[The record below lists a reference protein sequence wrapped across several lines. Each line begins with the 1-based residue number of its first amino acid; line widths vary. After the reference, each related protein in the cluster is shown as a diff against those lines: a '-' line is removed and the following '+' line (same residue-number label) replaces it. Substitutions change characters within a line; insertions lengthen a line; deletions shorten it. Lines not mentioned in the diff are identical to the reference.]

1 MVFLWLAALVAC
13 DDTTFK
19 SHVETV
25 EGEGVD
31 AVVQVF
37 AGNCVDCHMGASG
50 SAGLALDG
58 NFCDTTVDVEAQSGT
73 GILIV
78 PGNKEDSVLYQRI
91 VDASRP
97 MPPTGVMADSNTG
110 IVGQWIDDGADCS
123 GIFPS
128 VEDENDDAVDA
139 ETDFGDGPEA
149 AAARVFADSCVDCH
163 RGPRP
168 AGGVGLDAD
177 LCEQVVNQVGGS
189 GLLLVAPNDAEGSL
203 LYQRMLDEA
212 APMPPSGL
220 LDLAETDAVKDW
232 INNGAECG
240 EVDDSGSVNEAFG
253 DEEDS
258 GMLGESEDEEESE
271 PTDEGAVST
280 PSEDSVSDPVP
291 TFADVYLI
299 FDSESTHCT
308 ACHDDT
314 RPSGGL
320 GMHTQEEA
328 YENLLADPPGAL
340 GPLVVPGDAAAS
352 ALVSMMRGDPYYS
365 PMPPIDDYP
374 DYSLVSP
381 VILDVVIDWING
393 GAPE

>member
-1 MVFLWLAALVAC
+1 MFFLWWASLVAC

-19 SHVETV
+19 SHAETV

-37 AGNCVDCHMGASG
+37 EGNCVDCHMGTSG

-58 NFCDTTVDVEAQSGT
+58 NFCDSTVDVEAESGT

-97 MPPTGVMADSNTG
+97 MPPTGLMADSNTA

-128 VEDENDDAVDA
+128 VEDANGGSDDDDT
-139 ETDFGDGPEA
+139 ELGDGPEA
-149 AAARVFADSCVDCH
+149 AAAQVFASSCVDCH
-163 RGPRP
+163 SGPRP

-189 GLLLVAPNDAEGSL
+189 GALLVVPNDADGSL

-212 APMPPSGL
+212 APMPPNGL
-220 LDLAETDAVKDW
+220 LDQADTDVVKDW
-232 INNGAECG
+232 INSGAECG
-240 EVDDSGSVNEAFG
+240 DEGDPVADDSGMEPETESGGEDDSNG
-253 DEEDS
+253 DTDASSSPDDDS
-258 GMLGESEDEEESE
+258 LE
-271 PTDEGAVST
+271 T
-280 PSEDSVSDPVP
+280 PVP

-299 FDSESTHCT
+299 LDSESTHCT

-320 GMHTQEEA
+320 GLHTQEEA
-328 YENLLADPPGAL
+328 YENLLADPPGSL
-340 GPLVVPGDAAAS
+340 GPLVVPGDAEAS

-365 PMPPIDDYP
+365 PMPPIDEYP
-374 DYSLVSP
+374 EYSLVSP